1 MLQLNQFFIKEH
13 VGVFKLANT
22 YDIVDPAT
30 GKKVGLAREKP
41 GGWVIFLRLLISAQL
56 LPTKVE
62 ILESSSDQEEEKIV
76 VTIKRGFTLL
86 RAKVHVLIDGDRQ
99 IGYFKSK
106 LFSIGGGFWMYD
118 TNDVKIAE
126 VKGDWKGWNFKF
138 LDLTGKEIG
147 TVTKKW
153 AGLGKEMFTSADNYM
168 IALTD
173 PTKQDPGAKA
183 LLLAAGIAID
193 TIFKEKG
200 G

>member
-22 YDIVDPAT
+22 YDIVDPET

-62 ILESSSDQEEEKIV
+62 IMESSGEQDEGKIV

-86 RAKVHVLIDGDRQ
+86 RAKVQVLIDGDRP